1 MKMIGIIFSDIYNS
15 SLGELTK
22 QRALASLP
30 FGGRYRLV
38 DFVLSNMANS
48 GLESIGV
55 ITRYN
60 YQSLMDHLGSCEEWD
75 LNRKN
80 GRVFILPPFGT
91 GQTSIHRGKLQA
103 LGGAKMFLERA
114 KGEYVLLSS
123 ANIVCNIDYQR
134 VLEDHIKSGADL
146 TVVCNRE
153 KPSYEDER
161 RSLVFTEEDGQI
173 KDVTIHNTYDE
184 TNLCGMGMFVMKKSF
199 LQKIIKDAEVHGLY
213 HFERDFVLHDYMAG
227 NLSINLY
234 EFKKSVLRSDDLV
247 SYYNN
252 NLKLLEETVRRDIF
266 MPNRPIYTK
275 VRDEVPTFYTDE
287 AITSNALIA
296 DGCIIKGKV
305 EESVLF
311 RDILVDEGAEVSKS
325 VVMQG
330 TTIGKGA
337 KLEYCIIDKDVTI
350 SDGRTLIG
358 APTAPIV
365 IQKGQKI

>member
-15 SLGELTK
+15 EMGELTK
-22 QRALASLP
+22 QRTLASVP

-48 GLESIGV
+48 GFESIGI

-91 GQTSIHRGKLQA
+91 GQTSVSHGKLQA
-103 LGGAKMFLERA
+103 LAGAQMFLERA
-114 KGEYVLLSS
+114 KGEYVLISN

-134 VLEDHIKSGADL
+134 ALDDHIKSGAEL
-146 TVVCNRE
+146 TIICDRE
-153 KPSYEDER
+153 NPIYEDER
-161 RSLVFTEEDGQI
+161 RSVVIEEKDGEI
-173 KDVTIHNTYDE
+173 KDVTIQDTYDD
-184 TNLCGMGMFVMKKSF
+184 TKLCGMGMYIMKKSY
-199 LQKIIKDAEVHGLY
+199 LQKLIKYAQVHGLY
-213 HFERDFVLHDYMAG
+213 HFERDFVLHG
-227 NLSINLY
+227 FRTGELSINLY
-234 EFKKSVLRSDDLV
+234 EFKKSALRSSDLL

-252 NLKLLEETVRRDIF
+252 NLRLLEESVRQDIF
-266 MPNRPIYTK
+266 IPNRPIYTK
-275 VRDEVPTFYTDE
+275 VRDEVPTYYAQN
-287 AITSNALIA
+287 AISSNSLIA
-296 DGCIIKGKV
+296 DGCTINGTV
-305 EESVLF
+305 EDSVLF
-311 RDILVDEGAEVSKS
+311 RDIQVEEGAEVRKS

-330 TTIGKGA
+330 ASIGKGS
-337 KLEYCIIDKDVTI
+337 KIEYCIIDKDVTI
-350 SDGRTLIG
+350 TEGRTLIG